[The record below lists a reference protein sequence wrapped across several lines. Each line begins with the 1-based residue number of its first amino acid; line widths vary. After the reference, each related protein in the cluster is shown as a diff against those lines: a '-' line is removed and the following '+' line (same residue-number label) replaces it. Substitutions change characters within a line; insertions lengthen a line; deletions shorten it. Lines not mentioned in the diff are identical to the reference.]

1 MRHLRLS
8 ASPVGWRASVLL
20 ASAAVVAASG
30 SPVLA
35 QAGSYMLGPGS
46 NVGPSTRVVPKNCV
60 TAKDGSITCDTQVVN
75 PPGDTPAKPIYDPFK
90 N

>member
-1 MRHLRLS
+1 
-8 ASPVGWRASVLL
+8 
-20 ASAAVVAASG
+20 
-30 SPVLA
+30 
-35 QAGSYMLGPGS
+35 MLGPGS

>member
-1 MRHLRLS
+1 MRHLRIS
-8 ASPVGWRASVLL
+8 ASPVGWGASALL
-20 ASAAVVAASG
+20 AGAAVIAAS
-30 SPVLA
+30 PLPALA
-35 QAGSYMLGPGS
+35 QAGSYLLGPGS
-46 NVGPSTRVVPKNCV
+46 NVGPSTRVVPKNCL